1 MSGLAIRR
9 IRNLDEYRALLPL
22 MRDYQQFVGIDFGF
36 QGHAEEA
43 LALERDFGGA
53 SGSLLIVPVE
63 GEIAGC
69 LGLRALEPGIG
80 ELKRMFVSPRF
91 QGRGLGMALI
101 QAAFAEART
110 IGHHQLR
117 LDSAKHLHAAH
128 RLYQRAGFR
137 PIPPYGE
144 QATWDIHF
152 LGLDLDPKNSDS
164 PHGRAA
170 VPGDLPGIMAL
181 ISAVVT
187 DMRSHGIHQWD
198 AIYPAATDVA
208 ADLAAGTA
216 HVLLHQG
223 VVIAYVCV
231 NEAQMPEYATF
242 SWHGSHP
249 AVVHRLMVH
258 PTLQRRGLAR
268 RCLAWAECAAR
279 AAGYDSLRLDAFL
292 ANPAARAFYPDFG
305 YRQVGTVSFRTGP
318 FALFERRLR

>member
-1 MSGLAIRR
+1 MSGPAIRR

-22 MRDYQQFVGIDFGF
+22 MLEYQQVVGIDFGF
-36 QGHAEEA
+36 HGHAEEVV
-43 LALERDFGGA
+43 ALEREFGGA
-53 SGSLLIVPVE
+53 SGSMLIVSVE
-63 GEIAGC
+63 GELAGC
-69 LGLRALEPGIG
+69 LGLRALEPSVG
-80 ELKRMFVSPRF
+80 ELKRMFVNPRF
-91 QGRGLGMALI
+91 QARGLGMALI

-152 LGLDLDPKNSDS
+152 LGLELDPKNSDS

-170 VPGDLPGIMAL
+170 VPGDLPGIMVL

-187 DMRSHGIHQWD
+187 DLQSQGIHQWD
-198 AIYPAATDVA
+198 AIYPVASDVA

-231 NEAQMPEYATF
+231 NQVQMPEYAAF
-242 SWHGSHP
+242 SWQGSHP

-258 PTLQRRGLAR
+258 PTFHRRGLAR
-268 RCLAWAECAAR
+268 RCLAWAEVVAR
-279 AAGYDSLRLDAFL
+279 ASGHDSLRLDAFL
-292 ANPAARAFYPDFG
+292 ENTAATAFYPAFG
-305 YRQVGTVSFRTGP
+305 YRQVRTVSFRTGP